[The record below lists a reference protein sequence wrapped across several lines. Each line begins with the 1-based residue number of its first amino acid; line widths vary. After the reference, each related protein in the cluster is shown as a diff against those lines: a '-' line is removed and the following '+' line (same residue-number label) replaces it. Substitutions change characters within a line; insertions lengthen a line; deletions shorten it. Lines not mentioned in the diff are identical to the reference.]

1 MSAARA
7 PRHARWQNSSMHVDE
22 GFAKAS
28 DGTRIWWRASGRGSP
43 AVILNDGISCA
54 GYIWRHLFPALAE
67 RRRVLHWNYRGHG
80 RSAVPRDVERVSLLD
95 CADDL
100 VAVLDAAGEPSAVLA
115 GHSMG
120 VQVCLEAHRR
130 HPRRV
135 RALALLCGVPG
146 RVLDHFHGRQILAT
160 SFPYIRCV
168 VLRAPRLARWCF
180 RRALATELAVQ
191 IGLRF
196 EVNGQLLPREDLER
210 YLAEAADVDL
220 EVYARMLTSAAQHDA
235 SDHLPHV
242 NVPVLVVAGRRDT
255 WTPFSL
261 SLAMRAA
268 IPGSDLLVLPAGT
281 HTGPL
286 EYPDLVALRLEK
298 FLAERVETSRRITV

>member
-1 MSAARA
+1 MAAAR
-7 PRHARWQNSSMHVDE
+7 RSRIRRMVVEE
-22 GFAKAS
+22 GVATAS
-28 DGTRIWWRASGRGSP
+28 DGTRIWWRASGQGSP
-43 AVILNDGISCA
+43 AVILSDGISCA

-80 RSAVPRDVERVSLLD
+80 RSAVPRDLERVSLLD

-100 VAVLDAAGEPSAVLA
+100 VAVLDAAGERSAVLA

-130 HPRRV
+130 HPHRV
-135 RALALLCGVPG
+135 RAMALLCGVPG
-146 RVLDHFHGRQILAT
+146 RVLDHFHGRRILAT
-160 SFPYIRCV
+160 VFPYLERA

-180 RRALATELAVQ
+180 RRVLGTEVAVQ

-210 YLAEAADVDL
+210 YLAEAAQVDV
-220 EVYARMLTSAAQHDA
+220 EVYARMLASAAQHDA

-255 WTPFSL
+255 WTPLSL

-286 EYPDLVALRLEK
+286 EYPDLVAQRLGQ
-298 FLAERVETSRRITV
+298 FLAERVEAPLSHHLI

>member
-1 MSAARA
+1 M
-7 PRHARWQNSSMHVDE
+7 QVEE
-22 GFAKAS
+22 GTAIAS
-28 DGTRIWWRASGRGSP
+28 DGTRLWWRAAGRGAP

-146 RVLDHFHGRQILAT
+146 RLLDHFHGSGVLAV
-160 SFPYIRCV
+160 SFPWIEKA
-168 VLRAPRLARWCF
+168 VLRVPRLAGWCL
-180 RRALATELAVQ
+180 RQLLGTELAVQ

-196 EVNGQLLPREDLER
+196 EVNRQLLPREELER
-210 YLAEAADVDL
+210 YLAEAAQVDV
-220 EVYARMLTSAAQHDA
+220 EVYVRMLASAARHNA
-235 SDHLPHV
+235 SDHLPNV
-242 NVPVLVVAGRRDT
+242 NVPVLVVAGERDT

-261 SLAMRAA
+261 SRSMHAA
-268 IPGSDLLVLPAGT
+268 IPASDMLVLPAGT

-298 FLAERVETSRRITV
+298 FLAERVEASPAA

>member
-1 MSAARA
+1 MRVEERFAIAA
-7 PRHARWQNSSMHVDE
+7 
-22 GFAKAS
+22 
-28 DGTRIWWRASGRGSP
+28 DGTRIWWRAAGRGSP
-43 AVILNDGISCA
+43 AVILSDGVSCA
-54 GYIWRHLFPALAE
+54 GYIWRHLFPAIAE

-80 RSAVPRDVERVSLLD
+80 RSAVPRDAERVSLAD

-100 VAVLDAAGEPSAVLA
+100 MAVLDAAGEPSAVLA

-130 HPRRV
+130 HPERV

-146 RVLDHFHGRQILAT
+146 RVLDHFHGSRVLAR
-160 SFPYIRCV
+160 SFPYISKA

-180 RRALATELAVQ
+180 RRAMASQLALQ

-196 EVNGQLLPREDLER
+196 EVNRQLLPRKDLER
-210 YLAEAADVDL
+210 YLAEAGEVDV

-235 SDHLPHV
+235 SDHLPYV
-242 NVPVLVVAGRRDT
+242 NVPVLVVAGDKDT

-261 SLAMRAA
+261 STGMRAA
-268 IPGSDLLVLPAGT
+268 IRASDMLVLPAG
-281 HTGPL
+281 
-286 EYPDLVALRLEK
+286 
-298 FLAERVETSRRITV
+298 

>member
-1 MSAARA
+1 
-7 PRHARWQNSSMHVDE
+7 MHVEE
-22 GFAKAS
+22 GFANAS
-28 DGTRIWWRASGRGSP
+28 DGTRLWWRASGRGSP

-80 RSAVPRDVERVSLLD
+80 RSALPHDVERVAIPD

-130 HPRRV
+130 HPQRV
-135 RALALLCGVPG
+135 RGLALLCGVPG
-146 RVLDHFHGRQILAT
+146 RVLDHFHGSRLLAA
-160 SFPYIRCV
+160 SFPHIEKA

-180 RRALATELAVQ
+180 RQALATELAVQ

-196 EVNGQLLPREDLER
+196 EVNRQLLPREDLER
-210 YLAEAADVDL
+210 YLAEAAAVDV
-220 EVYARMLTSAAQHDA
+220 EVYARMLASAARHDA
-235 SDHLPHV
+235 GDHLPKV
-242 NVPVLVVAGRRDT
+242 NVPVLVVAGEKDT

-261 SLAMRAA
+261 SLSMRAS
-268 IPGSDLLVLPAGT
+268 IPGSDLLVLRAGT

-286 EYPDLVALRLEK
+286 EHPELVALRLEK
-298 FLAERVETSRRITV
+298 FLVERVEARPVV